1 MMAPW
6 LVVVV
11 SVVVVCD
18 AAVLWIGAFVNHALM
33 HDEEL
38 PTHHCR
44 IIDLTPS
51 PLCAKPSNTNTSTMG
66 ARAEHRR

>member
-6 LVVVV
+6 LV
-11 SVVVVCD
+11 VVVVCD

-51 PLCAKPSNTNTSTMG
+51 PLPLCAKPPNTNTSTMG